1 MAASVWCVCR
11 VDSLASRVDDVVQR
25 EDSMRLVLQRIDM
38 RLADLEDW
46 ISMHTPST
54 AGVQEKVTGSK
65 ERIAATTGSSTHRLY
80 SPRESHPSDEHRM
93 ARASSEQP
101 SSRTSVS
108 MASGS
113 VPHLNVNSQLFLRR
127 RKRNDSGHSLKTAT
141 TRGMALLNS
150 QAAKSSSMENVASS
164 SLFNVPRS
172 SGTFSSARTRDSS
185 DLWSGRQA
193 AKSAA
198 SNNRLRLAREGSVTN
213 EHNSLADEALESPE
227 LEVVSLLKPDIIPE
241 ENFVQLNS
249 SDREYGRVYK
259 QQGAAETEPKAAA
272 EVSLLPGLSVQV
284 PQSPHVHFPSVDS
297 SLLLYDADSTSLSPG
312 GLPPLHRHQL
322 LLQTIDDSKRRSVYQ
337 CFTLD
342 VDIEFV
348 CLFWHNSPPLTF
360 DVTK

>member
-1 MAASVWCVCR
+1 MAAGVWCVCR

-25 EDSMRLVLQRIDM
+25 EDSMRVVLQRIDM

-65 ERIAATTGSSTHRLY
+65 ERTAASSGSAHRLY
-80 SPRESHPSDEHRM
+80 SPREAHPSDDYRM
-93 ARASSEQP
+93 TRASSEQP

-164 SLFNVPRS
+164 SPFNVQRS

-198 SNNRLRLAREGSVTN
+198 SNNRLRLAREGSVRD
-213 EHNSLADEALESPE
+213 EHDSLAAEALESPE

-241 ENFVQLNS
+241 ENFARLNS
-249 SDREYGRVYK
+249 SDREYGRVYD
-259 QQGAAETEPKAAA
+259 QQGTAETESKASA
-272 EVSLLPGLSVQV
+272 EVNLLPGLSVQV
-284 PQSPHVHFPSVDS
+284 PQSPHVHFPAVDS
-297 SLLLYDADSTSLSPG
+297 SLLLYDADFTSLSPG
-312 GLPPLHRHQL
+312 RYGAPPPLHRHQL
-322 LLQTIDDSKRRSVYQ
+322 LLQTIDDSKRRSVP
-337 CFTLD
+337 
-342 VDIEFV
+342 V
-348 CLFWHNSPPLTF
+348 LFSGR
-360 DVTK
+360 